1 MVTPVARR
9 EAAAHLGQHFEVSQ
23 RRACQ
28 VIDADRSS
36 VRYRSR
42 RPDDGTIRARLRELA
57 AMRRRFGYRRL
68 HILLGRE
75 GTHMNHKKLRRLYRE
90 ERLQVRRRGGRK
102 RALGTRAPI
111 ILPQGPNQRWS
122 LDFVSDTLTDG
133 RRFRILAVVDDFTR
147 ECLCLVADTSLS
159 GIRVA
164 RELGLLVAERDRPL
178 TCVSDNGTEL
188 TSMAILRW
196 CQETQIEWHYIAPGK
211 PTQNAFIESF
221 NGRLRD
227 ELLNETLFVSLAH
240 ARMALAAWKLDYN
253 TVRPHGSLGN
263 LPPAAYAK
271 LSDPAMQRDGTLR
284 SFAGFAPHP
293 VVPPS
298 PMGSNEQQTLSISG

>member
-9 EAAAHLGQHFEVSQ
+9 EAAAHLRQVYAVSQ

-28 VIDADRSS
+28 AIGADRSS
-36 VRYRSR
+36 VRYRSQ
-42 RPDDGTIRARLRELA
+42 RPDDGALRIRLRELA
-57 AMRRRFGYRRL
+57 AVRRRFGYRRL
-68 HILLGRE
+68 HILLRRE
-75 GTHMNHKKLRRLYRE
+75 GVHMNHKRMRRLYRE

-111 ILPQGPNQRWS
+111 TLPQGPNQRWS
-122 LDFVSDTLTDG
+122 LDFVSDMLTDS

-159 GIRVA
+159 GMRVA
-164 RELGLLVAERDRPL
+164 RELDAIIATRGQPL
-178 TCVSDNGTEL
+178 ACVSDNGTEL

-196 CQETQIEWHYIAPGK
+196 SQETRVDWHYIAPGK
-211 PTQNAFIESF
+211 PTQNAFVESF

-227 ELLNETLFVSLAH
+227 ELLNETLFSSLAH
-240 ARMALAAWKLDYN
+240 ARAALADWKEDYN
-253 TVRPHGSLGN
+253 TVRPHSGVGN

-271 LSDPAMQRDGTLR
+271 LSDPAMQRDGTLHSIR
-284 SFAGFAPHP
+284 GSAPHP
-293 VVPPS
+293 VAPPS
-298 PMGSNEQQTLSISG
+298 PMGSNEQQTLLIIG